1 MNYFATCGH
10 ILSDD
15 VRTPLQTPMPT
26 NDDAPPAYATIS
38 LDFWG
43 VKLPH
48 IAIGVDDVRI
58 SLQDAVKAFS
68 GINDSGQL
76 SNKMKEIMAPYKNGA
91 RPIERRTRGP
101 NATFGFPNLGKSQI

>member
-43 VKLPH
+43 VELPH

-76 SNKMKEIMAPYKNGA
+76 SNMSQAARAAA
-91 RPIERRTRGP
+91 RPMAQCDERRTARLLRGEL
-101 NATFGFPNLGKSQI
+101 ALG